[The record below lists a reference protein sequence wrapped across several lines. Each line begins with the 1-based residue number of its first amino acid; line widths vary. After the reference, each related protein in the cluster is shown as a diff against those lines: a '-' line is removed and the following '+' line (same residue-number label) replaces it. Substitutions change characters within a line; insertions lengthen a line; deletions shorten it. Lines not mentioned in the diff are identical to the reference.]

1 MHHSDYLCVILI
13 SLLLIAPVSNP
24 AQGQRQV
31 EHLDRGLLAVRISQ
45 TEVYVGWRMTGS
57 DPDDIA
63 FNLYRSPDG
72 LTLTK
77 LNDDPIISS
86 TNWIDIP
93 PGFAKEWIYIVK
105 PIRGKRF
112 YPSTGWTRLKANSP
126 IFADGQ
132 DLAYISIPFKTDIE
146 AVNRVGI
153 GDLDGDGFYDFVVKH
168 PQQISD
174 PGVFVKSTDTFKYDA
189 YLSTGE
195 FLWRVDLGWNIVQGI
210 WWSPMQVFDLDG
222 DGRAEVIS
230 KTAPKDVDYREPSGR
245 VLSGPEYFT
254 IFDGL
259 TGKELARAD
268 WIPRG
273 NLCDWGDCGGNRGN
287 RNQMG
292 IAYLDGKRPSLIIF
306 RGTYGLMKAEAWNY
320 RDNQLTRVWSWSNQD
335 LGPEYQSQGF
345 HNIRVGDIDN
355 DGKDEIINGAIAI
368 DDDGATIYSTGQGH
382 GDRFF
387 LADIDPEREGLEV
400 WYIQEDSSYYDLPTQ
415 LVDAGSGEFI
425 FGKGK
430 KSWGDVGTGF
440 AADIDPRFPGLE
452 VWSRFG
458 GLYSATGIEISAKNP
473 RHNDA
478 VVCEHGVWWDDDLQ
492 REMTQDGR
500 LLKFNHKARVFERMG
515 TTFSRTK
522 LTADVLG
529 DWREEIICV
538 GEREIRVF
546 STTTLSNKRFRT
558 FMHDPIYRLD
568 VSFMTMGYDQSPNTS
583 FYFGEGMSEQPDY
596 KVFTSQGTDT
606 SYINLPAKYDFGCR
620 NGCSVKEDYSEILP
634 IAGNGWLDHSGLES
648 SLVDT
653 SDALLADQI
662 FGWEPGVLQI
672 PVRPGEYKV
681 IIHSGSQEESCYT
694 RILAE
699 DKPYLDLVTS
709 AGKFKTDSFIVQV
722 EDSLLDLVFGGSPW
736 RISGI
741 EIKKIWPLSTT
752 QKSIEAEP
760 LIFLDHSNGL
770 LHINST
776 GPVDNL
782 CIWNIIGQLCF
793 ESSLNSNKTID
804 VSNFQPGTYIIR
816 LRSDKQMIT
825 RKVFF

>member
-1 MHHSDYLCVILI
+1 MCNNDHLQVILI
-13 SLLLIAPVSNP
+13 SLLLISLYSNP
-24 AQGQRQV
+24 AQSQRQV
-31 EHLDRGLLAVRISQ
+31 EHLDRGLMAQRISQ
-45 TEVYVGWRMTGS
+45 TEVYLGWRMKGT
-57 DPDDIA
+57 DPGDIE

-86 TNWIDIP
+86 TNWIDTP
-93 PGFAKEWIYIVK
+93 PGFAKDWIYIVK
-105 PIRGKRF
+105 PVRGERI
-112 YPSTGWTRLKANSP
+112 YPSTGMTRLKKNST

-132 DLAYISIPFKTDIE
+132 DLAYISIPFKPDIK
-146 AVNRVGI
+146 AVNRVGV
-153 GDLDGDGFYDFVVKH
+153 GDLDGDGIYDYVVKH

-174 PGVFVKSTDTFKYDA
+174 PGVFVKSIDTYKYDA
-189 YLSTGE
+189 YRSTGE

-230 KTAPKDVDYREPSGR
+230 KTAPTDVDYREPSGR

-259 TGKELARAD
+259 TGEELARAD

-273 NLCDWGDCGGNRGN
+273 DICDWGDCGGNRGN

-320 RDNQLTRVWSWSNQD
+320 RDNQLTRVWSWSNEE

-345 HNIRVGDIDN
+345 HNIHVGDIDN

-368 DDDGATIYSTGQGH
+368 DDDGSTIYTTGQGH

-387 LADIDPEREGLEV
+387 LADIDPEKEGLEV
-400 WYIQEDSSYYDLPTQ
+400 WYIQEDSAYYDYPTQ
-415 LVDAGSGEFI
+415 LRDAGTGEFI
-425 FGKGK
+425 FGKGN
-430 KSWGDVGTGF
+430 KSWGDVGIGF
-440 AADIDPRFPGLE
+440 TADIDPRYPGLE
-452 VWSRFG
+452 AWSRLG
-458 GLYSATGIEISAKNP
+458 GLYSATGIEISSNNP

-478 VVCEHGVWWDDDLQ
+478 YVCEHGVWWDDDLQ

-500 LLKFNHKARVFERMG
+500 LLKFNYMTGVFERMG
-515 TTFSRTK
+515 TTFSRTRV
-522 LTADVLG
+522 TADVLG

-538 GEREIRVF
+538 GEGKIRIF
-546 STTTLSNKRFRT
+546 STTTLTNRRFRT

-583 FYFGEGMSEQPDY
+583 FYLGEGMNDQPDY
-596 KVFTSQGTDT
+596 DVFTSHGTDT
-606 SYINLPAKYDFGCR
+606 AFIKLPARYDFGCME
-620 NGCSVKEDYSEILP
+620 GCSVKEDYSEILP
-634 IAGNGWLDHSGLES
+634 FAGNGWLDAGGLKS
-648 SLVDT
+648 SMGDT

-662 FGWEPGVLQI
+662 LGWEPGIFQV
-672 PVRPGEYKV
+672 PVRPGKYKV
-681 IIHSGSQEESCYT
+681 VVHAGNQQESGYT
-694 RILAE
+694 RIMAE
-699 DKPYLDLVTS
+699 DMPYLDLVTP
-709 AGKFKTDSFIVQV
+709 AGKFKVDSFIVQV
-722 EDSLLDLVFGGSPW
+722 KDGVLDLVFAGSPW

-741 EIKKIWPLSTT
+741 EIKNNWPLGTGQLT
-752 QKSIEAEP
+752 AESEP
-760 LIFLDHSNGL
+760 QVYIDRSAGL

-782 CIWNIIGQLCF
+782 YIWNILGQLCL
-793 ESSLNSNKTID
+793 ESSLPGAKTVD
-804 VSNFQPGTYIIR
+804 VSELLPGTYIIR
-816 LRSDKQMIT
+816 LNSGKQVIT
-825 RKVFF
+825 RKIIF